1 MAGKNDALHLCSN
14 GERLWHSPEH
24 CPGGSFTLNIPLK
37 PLFETTLKIIL
48 IFLKKGVDKK
58 AGFGYYYQRRLS
70 GRDTNGV

>member
-1 MAGKNDALHLCSN
+1 MHCTCAALVS
-14 GERLWHSPEH
+14 GSGTARSTV
-24 CPGGSFTLNIPLK
+24 PGGSFTLNIPLK
-37 PLFETTLKIIL
+37 PLLETTLKIIL